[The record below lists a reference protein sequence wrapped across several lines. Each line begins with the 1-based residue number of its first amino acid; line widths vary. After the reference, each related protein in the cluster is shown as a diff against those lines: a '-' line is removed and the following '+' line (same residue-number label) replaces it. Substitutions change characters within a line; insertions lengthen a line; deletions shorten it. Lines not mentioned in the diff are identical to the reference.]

1 LLRSLIDSDATGVVD
16 AGAVAID
23 KAQLVFGTNYPRL
36 QQIKKRYD
44 PDNVF
49 NKWFPITPA

>member
-1 LLRSLIDSDATGVVD
+1 LTDADASGVVNT
-16 AGAVAID
+16 AVVVID

-36 QQIKKRYD
+36 QQIKKHYD